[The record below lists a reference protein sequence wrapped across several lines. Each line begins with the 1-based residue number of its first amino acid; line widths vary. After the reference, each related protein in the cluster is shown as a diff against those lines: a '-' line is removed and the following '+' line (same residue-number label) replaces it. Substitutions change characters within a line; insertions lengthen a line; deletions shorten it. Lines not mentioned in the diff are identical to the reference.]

1 MTDRLITLI
10 VAGAAGACCAA
21 ALSAQGRGTIE
32 WTTSGFDAQRSGWIR
47 SDPRISLQTMQKPG
61 EFGPFK
67 FLWKL
72 KLEYDP
78 KAPAALTEPIL
89 LDRLIGF
96 RGFKSIAFVG
106 TASETVHA
114 VDVDFG
120 VPLWKYHINYSASPP
135 PLVDAPAPC
144 SAGLTSAVSRPTAI
158 VTTVPAGGGFGGA
171 GQSGG
176 GVGAPGQGAKTLSV
190 AGRRRGGP
198 PPPPAPPGPP
208 PGTVPGSAAAAAGAV
223 PGGLPGG
230 ARQGG
235 PGTIFGGTPPFEPG
249 ADAAYVVGS
258 DGYLHALNVSN
269 GWDSMTPALF
279 LPSNTR
285 AVGLIV
291 ATAAD
296 GSSVAYAA
304 TTHGCGSQPDAVYA
318 MDFSSPQKTVTAFS
332 AGGATI
338 AGASGPTLGRDGTV
352 YVTTIDGSAPLSNTL
367 AALEPKTLKLKSSA
381 TMPKADF
388 DSSPLV
394 FQWKSGDAVAV
405 AGNGT
410 LSVFDA
416 ANLKSGAIATA
427 PLPGG
432 KYETGALASWLDG
445 QQTRWIA
452 VPTARAIATFKLNDH
467 NGQNDK
473 PTLEPGWTSRAIAA
487 PLTPL
492 VINGVLFVTSK
503 GTRTLPA
510 VLYAI
515 DAASGKDLWN
525 SARTITAT
533 VRSGLSGGSG
543 NVYVPGA
550 DGTLYAFGFAIEK

>member
-1 MTDRLITLI
+1 
-10 VAGAAGACCAA
+10 
-21 ALSAQGRGTIE
+21 
-32 WTTSGFDAQRSGWIR
+32 
-47 SDPRISLQTMQKPG
+47 
-61 EFGPFK
+61 
-67 FLWKL
+67 
-72 KLEYDP
+72 
-78 KAPAALTEPIL
+78 
-89 LDRLIGF
+89 
-96 RGFKSIAFVG
+96 
-106 TASETVHA
+106 
-114 VDVDFG
+114 
-120 VPLWKYHINYSASPP
+120 
-135 PLVDAPAPC
+135 
-144 SAGLTSAVSRPTAI
+144 
-158 VTTVPAGGGFGGA
+158 
-171 GQSGG
+171 
-176 GVGAPGQGAKTLSV
+176 
-190 AGRRRGGP
+190 
-198 PPPPAPPGPP
+198 
-208 PGTVPGSAAAAAGAV
+208 
-223 PGGLPGG
+223 LPGG

-235 PGTIFGGTPPFEPG
+235 AGAVFGGTPPFEPG
-249 ADAAYVVGS
+249 ADAAYAVGS

-279 LPSNTR
+279 LPANTR

-291 ATAAD
+291 ATAPD
-296 GSSVAYAA
+296 GAVAYAA

-332 AGGATI
+332 TGGATI

-352 YVTTIDGSAPLSNTL
+352 YVATADGSSPLANTL
-367 AALEPKTLKLKSSA
+367 AALEAKTLKLKSSA
-381 TMPKADF
+381 TVARADF
-388 DSSPLV
+388 SSSPLV

-432 KYETGALASWLDG
+432 KYETGALASWIDG

-452 VPTARAIATFKLNDH
+452 VPAARAIATFKLVDQ
-467 NGQNDK
+467 NGK
-473 PTLEPGWTSRAIAA
+473 PTLEAGWTSRVITA

-492 VINGVLFVTSK
+492 VVNGVVFVTSK
-503 GTRTLPA
+503 GTRALPA

-525 SARTITAT
+525 SARSMTTT
-533 VRSGLSGGSG
+533 VRGGLSGGAG